1 MLVKLCLVAMAAG
14 SASALTT
21 KSRPAVYHH
30 RQTPPAPIS
39 RALTLRGGDAMG
51 MINKFAD
58 AGTWLSI
65 VPIMLSLTLMA
76 AGDGF
81 ARDEWENVKVLKGQK
96 ASGEV

>member
-1 MLVKLCLVAMAAG
+1 
-14 SASALTT
+14 
-21 KSRPAVYHH
+21 
-30 RQTPPAPIS
+30 
-39 RALTLRGGDAMG
+39 MG